1 MHANS
6 KKSIP
11 ASMHY
16 KMAIGQPYAGT
27 MLVQPI

>member
-1 MHANS
+1 MHPNS
-6 KKSIP
+6 KNLTR